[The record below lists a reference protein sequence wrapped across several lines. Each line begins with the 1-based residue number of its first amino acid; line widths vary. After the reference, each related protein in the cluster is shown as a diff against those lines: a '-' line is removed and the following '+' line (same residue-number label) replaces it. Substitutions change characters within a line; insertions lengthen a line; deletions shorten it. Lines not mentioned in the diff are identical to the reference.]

1 VKRIETKA
9 VKKKI
14 AVLIEEKLKDI
25 DLELHAIEYR
35 KESDA
40 QILRIYV
47 DKETGVDL
55 KVCSDATRIIKNLI
69 EENDIFYDFLE
80 VSSPG
85 LDRVL
90 TKERDFV
97 RFNGSKVKF
106 KTLQLFNGSKK
117 VAGILR
123 DYNEKEITIEKDGQI
138 ITIPREIISIV
149 RLDPDE

>member
-1 VKRIETKA
+1 MKRIETKA

>member
-1 VKRIETKA
+1 M
-9 VKKKI
+9 KKKI